1 MSHLPIKW
9 AERHDRLFI
18 TVEASNSTD
27 VQVNFTEKSVTISG
41 KGITAKSTEPR
52 ELKDELQLLKEI
64 VPADSTF
71 KVLGVG
77 IQICAIK
84 KEEGYWNRLVDEPTK
99 ATKGWLSVD
108 WNLWKDEDD
117 EADNAAAANFGGY
130 GDMGGMDMGGMGG
143 MGMGGMG
150 GMGGMDM
157 ASMMSALGGAGGAGG
172 MGGDSD
178 DEEPLE
184 EDEHGERPEEEE
196 EGDKPA
202 ADLSDLN
209 A

>member
-18 TVEASNSTD
+18 TVEASSGTD
-27 VQVNFTEKSVTISG
+27 VKVTFTEKTVSITG
-41 KGITAKSTEPR
+41 NGITAKSSEPH
-52 ELKDELQLLKEI
+52 ELKEELHLAKEI

-71 KVLGVG
+71 KVLGVS

-84 KEEGYWNRLVDEPTK
+84 KEEGYWNCLVEEPTK

-117 EADNAAAANFGGY
+117 EAEENAAAANFGGY
-130 GDMGGMDMGGMGG
+130 GDMGGMDM
-143 MGMGGMG
+143 
-150 GMGGMDM
+150 
-157 ASMMSALGGAGGAGG
+157 ASMMAAMGGAGGAGG
-172 MGGDSD
+172 AGHMDCDSD
-178 DEEPLE
+178 DEESTE
-184 EDEHGERPEEEE
+184 SEDDKEEENK
-196 EGDKPA
+196 KPA